1 MLNISAED
9 AGVPK
14 MAAYQ
19 ELRVSVENVNDN
31 APQFELAAYQGS
43 VNESN
48 RAGLSVATVRATD
61 NDKGGGHV
69 ANRALLT
76 SLLHLVTL
84 DVIIR
89 TAAAASPSSFSAQ
102 AKEICYLE
110 VRGYNGTDY
119 CSW

>member
-31 APQFELAAYQGS
+31 PPQFELHVYQGS

-48 RAGLSVATVRATD
+48 RAGLPVATVRATD
-61 NDKGGGHV
+61 NDKGG
-69 ANRALLT
+69 
-76 SLLHLVTL
+76 
-84 DVIIR
+84 
-89 TAAAASPSSFSAQ
+89 
-102 AKEICYLE
+102 
-110 VRGYNGTDY
+110 
-119 CSW
+119 